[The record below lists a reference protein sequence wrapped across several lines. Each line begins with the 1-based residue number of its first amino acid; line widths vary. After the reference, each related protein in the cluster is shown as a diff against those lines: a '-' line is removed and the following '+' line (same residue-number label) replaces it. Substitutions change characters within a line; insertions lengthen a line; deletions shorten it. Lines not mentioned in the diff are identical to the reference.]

1 MPNRDMEGKVAV
13 VAAASR
19 GLGRASA
26 RAIALRGARVAIC
39 ARREGDA
46 AETARAISEEAN
58 VEVWPCAADMAT
70 AGGVRAFVQGAG
82 RRFGG
87 IDVLVCNAGGP
98 PGGGF
103 GMFSDEDWRRAVD
116 LTLMSAA
123 RLVREALP
131 FMKGR
136 GGGRILFIGSSS
148 VREPL
153 DDMVLSNVLRPAVAG
168 LSKSLARELAPENIL
183 VNVIAPG
190 TILTDRVLETRTARA
205 ERLGVP
211 VEELL
216 RETAA
221 GIPLK
226 RIGEP
231 DEFGRTVAF
240 LASPEASYISGVTLV
255 VDGGRVR
262 GL

>member
-1 MPNRDMEGKVAV
+1 MPTRDMEGKVAV
-13 VAAASR
+13 VAAASQ

-39 ARREGDA
+39 ARREGGA
-46 AETARAISEEAN
+46 AETARAISEEAG
-58 VEVWPCAADMAT
+58 VEVWPCAADMGSAE
-70 AGGVRAFVQGAG
+70 GVKKFVQGAG
-82 RRFGG
+82 RHFGA

-103 GMFSDEDWRRAVD
+103 DLFSDEDWRRAVD
-116 LTLMSAA
+116 LTLMSAV

-168 LSKSLARELAPENIL
+168 LSKSLSRELAAQNIL
-183 VNVIAPG
+183 VNVVAPG
-190 TILTDRVLETRTARA
+190 TILTDRVMETRTARA
-205 ERLGVP
+205 QREGVA

-216 RETAA
+216 RQTAS

-226 RIGEP
+226 RLGEP
-231 DEFGRTVAF
+231 GEFGRVVAF

>member
-1 MPNRDMEGKVAV
+1 MPPRDMEGKVAV

-39 ARREGDA
+39 GRREEEA
-46 AETARAISEEAN
+46 AEAARAISEEAG
-58 VEVWPCAADMAT
+58 VEAWSCAADMAG
-70 AGGVRAFVQGAG
+70 AEGVQRFVQGAG

-103 GMFSDEDWRRAVD
+103 ALFSDEDWRHAVD
-116 LTLMSAA
+116 LTLMSAV

-136 GGGRILFIGSSS
+136 GGGRIVFLGSSS

-168 LSKSLARELAPENIL
+168 LSKSLSRELAPENIL
-183 VNVIAPG
+183 VNVVAPG
-190 TILTDRVLETRTARA
+190 TIRTDRVMETRTARA
-205 ERLGVP
+205 KREGVT
-211 VEELL
+211 VESLL
-216 RETAA
+216 QQTAA

-226 RIGEP
+226 RLGEP
-231 DEFGRTVAF
+231 EEFGRVVAF
-240 LASPEASYISGVTLV
+240 LASPEGSYISGTTVV
-255 VDGGRVR
+255 VDGGRIR